1 METNARMLSSIHG
14 LPAFQDNYIWA
25 VQHGDAVAIIDP
37 GDAQPVVRALEARGW
52 KLAAILLTHHHRD
65 HVGGV
70 EALLAHSAVPVY
82 GPANEK
88 LPHCDIRLREGDRV
102 QLPEVALDME
112 VFDVP
117 GHTAGHIAYFGRA
130 AGQHPVL
137 FCGDTLFASGCGR
150 LFEGTAEQMYDSL
163 GKLSALPDET
173 RVYCAHEYT
182 LSNLRWAQAVEPD
195 NPYIASWTEEA
206 VALRDAG
213 KATVPTR
220 MGHERKVN
228 PFLRATEPA
237 VIEAVARYVGRPVG
251 AGVDAFGALRS
262 WKDNF
267 R

>member
-1 METNARMLSSIHG
+1 METNARILSSIHG

-173 RVYCAHEYT
+173 RV
-182 LSNLRWAQAVEPD
+182 
-195 NPYIASWTEEA
+195 
-206 VALRDAG
+206 
-213 KATVPTR
+213 
-220 MGHERKVN
+220 
-228 PFLRATEPA
+228 
-237 VIEAVARYVGRPVG
+237 
-251 AGVDAFGALRS
+251 
-262 WKDNF
+262 
-267 R
+267 